1 MRIYSFAKNA
11 WNEEEWL
18 YAASKVTP
26 YRARFIQEDAFI
38 KNNRI
43 DGSNGYEYISMV
55 LKEKFTKNIRVE
67 VEASF
72 EKYGAPLIV
81 LSNDLKS
88 LDNGSIEYGTHY
100 EIVAYEK
107 GINAWHIF
115 VDNGKQIV
123 KNIFRA
129 QFPVKEK
136 ERFILSLELNDKTLK
151 AGIGGISFS
160 ISSDFLPEEFHV
172 GITACEG
179 INHFY
184 NMKITG

>member
-1 MRIYSFAKNA
+1 MRIYSFAKDA
-11 WNEEEWL
+11 WNEEEWS

-26 YRARFIQEDAFI
+26 YRTRFIQEDAYI
-38 KNNRI
+38 KNNRL

-100 EIVAYEK
+100 EIVAYECFLQEK
-107 GINAWHIF
+107 FPHF
-115 VDNGKQIV
+115 C
-123 KNIFRA
+123 KNFS
-129 QFPVKEK
+129 PGTGGE
-136 ERFILSLELNDKTLK
+136 ILCQPQQL
-151 AGIGGISFS
+151 
-160 ISSDFLPEEFHV
+160 
-172 GITACEG
+172 
-179 INHFY
+179 
-184 NMKITG
+184 